1 MLPYKVL
8 RYKVNKA
15 WHSCACRTYIQ
26 KIWIS
31 KLSCNKAKHPG
42 NMLSISYSCIFLLN
56 LERFNLPYFICFSEQ
71 PWAIKW
77 NSENHSVSKYW
88 SWISKKQNKAVL
100 LPPDHNLSQD
110 PVVQLNT
117 TKYTVDIHMH
127 LMNQGIFLLIDFNME
142 LTVTVEI

>member
-88 SWISKKQNKAVL
+88 SWISKKQNKTKQCSYL
-100 LPPDHNLSQD
+100 Q
-110 PVVQLNT
+110 T
-117 TKYTVDIHMH
+117 TISLTGPRGSAEYHKVHSGHTHAFNESRH
-127 LMNQGIFLLIDFNME
+127 IFTNWF
-142 LTVTVEI
+142 